1 MEKIRKNVNQVLIL
15 LLIILTAYIWNF
27 CICFFYF
34 PSLNGSKMYK
44 RAGISSFL
52 VLLHLFIGPYYMPG
66 SFIMGIGNGIKE
78 KEIATNEAISWE

>member
-1 MEKIRKNVNQVLIL
+1 MLIL
-15 LLIILTAYIWNF
+15 LLIILTAYNRDF

-34 PSLNGSKMYK
+34 PLLNGSKMYK

-78 KEIATNEAISWE
+78 KEIATNEAISWV

>member
-1 MEKIRKNVNQVLIL
+1 MLIS

-27 CICFFYF
+27 YICFFDF
-34 PSLNGSKMYK
+34 APLNGSKVYK
-44 RAGISSFL
+44 REGISSFL

-78 KEIATNEAISWE
+78 KEIATNEAISWV